1 MPMKGFNRKEGQLFI
16 DDISLKDVAKK
27 FGTPVYVYSANK
39 LKENLNNY
47 LSSVRK
53 EDKVCYS
60 VKSNSNIHIL
70 SLLSGLG
77 SGFDVVSGNELKRCL
92 EAGAKP
98 EDIVF
103 SGVGKT
109 EEEIRLAIN
118 AGIFSINIESE
129 EELERIINTSKDLK
143 KQAECIIRIN
153 PDLSSESHPYIQ
165 TGLKTSKF
173 GVLKERVDS
182 MARKASESGSVNLK
196 GIASHVGSQI
206 FDKELI
212 LENLNILIE
221 ISTHITA
228 QGHNLRYMD
237 LGGGFGI
244 SYKEEKELNIDEVLS
259 EIISVLEPLNLNL
272 ILEPGR
278 SISGNTGVLLSKIEY
293 LKETPDLNFAV
304 IDSGMNDFLRPSLY
318 EAWHDISAVETTDKK
333 ELLYK
338 VVGPVCESGDTFGE
352 ERLLSLDENSI
363 LAIHDA
369 GAYGHAM
376 SSNYNSRLKS
386 SEILIEDK
394 EIKVIRRR
402 ETFDDLLRQE
412 RDV

>member
-1 MPMKGFNRKEGQLFI
+1 MKGFNRKEGQLFI
-16 DDISLKDVAKK
+16 DDVSLKDIAKK

-70 SLLSGLG
+70 SLLSALG
-77 SGFDVVSGNELKRCL
+77 SGFDVVSGNELRRCL

-98 EDIVF
+98 QNIVF
-103 SGVGKT
+103 SGVGKSK
-109 EEEIRLAIN
+109 EEIRLAIN
-118 AGIFSINIESE
+118 TGIFSINIESE
-129 EELERIINTSKDLK
+129 EELERIIEISKDLK
-143 KQAECIIRIN
+143 KQAECFIRIN

-173 GVLKERVDS
+173 AVLKEKVDS

-212 LENLNILIE
+212 IENLNLLIE
-221 ISTHITA
+221 ISTALTK
-228 QGHNLRYMD
+228 QGHDLRYLD
-237 LGGGFGI
+237 LGGGLGI
-244 SYKEEKELNIDEVLS
+244 SYQEEEELKIDEVLP
-259 EIISVLEPLNLNL
+259 EIISFLEPLNLNL

-278 SISGNTGVLLSKIEY
+278 SISGNAGILLSKVEY
-293 LKETPDLNFAV
+293 LKTTSDMNFAV
-304 IDSGMNDFLRPSLY
+304 IDSGMNDLLRPSLY
-318 EAWHDISAVETTDKK
+318 EAWHDISVIENKDKK

-352 ERLLSLDENSI
+352 ERLLSVDEDSI
-363 LAIHDA
+363 LAIHDV
-369 GAYGHAM
+369 GAYGHVM

-386 SEILIEDK
+386 PEILIKDEDV
-394 EIKVIRRR
+394 KVIRKR

>member
-1 MPMKGFNRKEGQLFI
+1 MKGINRKEGQLFI
-16 DDISLKDVAKK
+16 DDVSLNDITKK

-39 LKENLNNY
+39 LEENLNNY

-70 SLLSGLG
+70 SLLSALG
-77 SGFDVVSGNELKRCL
+77 SGFDVVSGNELRRCL
-92 EAGAKP
+92 EAGASP
-98 EDIVF
+98 QDIVF
-103 SGVGKT
+103 SGVGKSK
-109 EEEIRLAIN
+109 EEIRLAIN
-118 AGIFSINIESE
+118 TGIFSINIESE
-129 EELERIINTSKDLK
+129 EELERIIEISKDLK
-143 KQAECIIRIN
+143 KQAECFIRIN

-173 GVLKERVDS
+173 GVLKEKVDS

-212 LENLNILIE
+212 IENLNLLIE
-221 ISTHITA
+221 ISTDLTK
-228 QGHNLRYMD
+228 QGHDLRYLD
-237 LGGGFGI
+237 LGGGLGI
-244 SYKEEKELNIDEVLS
+244 SYQEEEELKIDEVLP
-259 EIISVLEPLNLNL
+259 EIISFLEPLNLNL

-278 SISGNTGVLLSKIEY
+278 SISGNAGVLLSKVEY
-293 LKETPDLNFAV
+293 LKTTSDMNFAV
-304 IDSGMNDFLRPSLY
+304 IDSGMNDLLRPSLY
-318 EAWHDISAVETTDKK
+318 EAWHDISVIETKDKK

-352 ERLLSLDENSI
+352 ERLLSLDEDSI

-369 GAYGHAM
+369 GAYGHVM
-376 SSNYNSRLKS
+376 SSNYNSRLKPP
-386 SEILIEDK
+386 EILIKDEDV
-394 EIKVIRRR
+394 KVIRKR

>member
-1 MPMKGFNRKEGQLFI
+1 MKGINRKEGQLFI
-16 DDISLKDVAKK
+16 DDVSLNDITKK

-39 LKENLNNY
+39 LEENLNSY

-70 SLLSGLG
+70 SLLSALG
-77 SGFDVVSGNELKRCL
+77 SGFDVVSGNELRRCL

-98 EDIVF
+98 QNIVF
-103 SGVGKT
+103 SGVGKSK
-109 EEEIRLAIN
+109 EEIRLAIN
-118 AGIFSINIESE
+118 TGIFSINIESE
-129 EELERIINTSKDLK
+129 EELERIIEISKDLK
-143 KQAECIIRIN
+143 KQAECFIRIN

-173 GVLKERVDS
+173 GVLKEKVDS

-212 LENLNILIE
+212 IENLNLLIE
-221 ISTHITA
+221 ISTALTK
-228 QGHNLRYMD
+228 QGHDLRYLD
-237 LGGGFGI
+237 LGGGLGI
-244 SYKEEKELNIDEVLS
+244 SYQEEEELKIDEVLP
-259 EIISVLEPLNLNL
+259 EIISFLEPLNLNL

-278 SISGNTGVLLSKIEY
+278 SISGNAGILLSKVEY
-293 LKETPDLNFAV
+293 LKTTSDMNFAV
-304 IDSGMNDFLRPSLY
+304 IDSGMNDLLRPSLY
-318 EAWHDISAVETTDKK
+318 EAWHDISVIENKNKK

-352 ERLLSLDENSI
+352 ERLLSLDEDSI
-363 LAIHDA
+363 LAIHDV
-369 GAYGHAM
+369 GAYGHVM

-386 SEILIEDK
+386 PEILIKDEDV
-394 EIKVIRRR
+394 KVIRKR

>member
-1 MPMKGFNRKEGQLFI
+1 MSLN
-16 DDISLKDVAKK
+16 DITKK

-39 LKENLNNY
+39 LEENLNRY

-70 SLLSGLG
+70 SLLSALG
-77 SGFDVVSGNELKRCL
+77 SGFDVVSGNELRRCL

-98 EDIVF
+98 QNIVF
-103 SGVGKT
+103 SGVGKSK
-109 EEEIRLAIN
+109 EEIRLAIN
-118 AGIFSINIESE
+118 TGIFSINIESE
-129 EELERIINTSKDLK
+129 EELERIIEISKDLK
-143 KQAECIIRIN
+143 KQAECFIRIN

-173 GVLKERVDS
+173 GVLKEKVDS

-212 LENLNILIE
+212 IENLNLLIE
-221 ISTHITA
+221 ISTALTK
-228 QGHNLRYMD
+228 QGHDLRYLD
-237 LGGGFGI
+237 LGGGLGI
-244 SYKEEKELNIDEVLS
+244 SYQEEEELKIDEVLP
-259 EIISVLEPLNLNL
+259 EIISFLEPLNLNL

-278 SISGNTGVLLSKIEY
+278 SISGNAGILLSKVEY
-293 LKETPDLNFAV
+293 LKTTSDMNFAV
-304 IDSGMNDFLRPSLY
+304 IDSGMNDLLRPSLY
-318 EAWHDISAVETTDKK
+318 EAWHDISVIENKDKK

-352 ERLLSLDENSI
+352 ERLLSLDEDSI
-363 LAIHDA
+363 LAIHDV
-369 GAYGHAM
+369 GAYGHVM

-386 SEILIEDK
+386 PEILIKDEDV
-394 EIKVIRRR
+394 KVIRKR

>member
-1 MPMKGFNRKEGQLFI
+1 MKGFNRKEGHLFI

-129 EELERIINTSKDLK
+129 EELERIINISKDLK
-143 KQAECIIRIN
+143 KQAECTIRIN

-173 GVLKERVDS
+173 GVLKEKVDS

-212 LENLNILIE
+212 LENLNLLIE
-221 ISTHITA
+221 ISTHLSK
-228 QGHNLRYMD
+228 QGHNLKYLD

-244 SYKEEKELNIDEVLS
+244 SYQEEKELKIDEVLT

-278 SISGNTGVLLSKIEY
+278 SISGNAGVLLSKVEY
-293 LKETPDLNFAV
+293 LKKTPDLNFAV

-318 EAWHDISAVETTDKK
+318 QAWHDISVVETKDKK
-333 ELLYK
+333 ELFYK

-386 SEILIEDK
+386 SEILIEDE

>member
-1 MPMKGFNRKEGQLFI
+1 MKGFNRKERQLFI
-16 DDISLKDVAKK
+16 DDVSLKDIVKK

-47 LSSVRK
+47 VSSVRK

-70 SLLSGLG
+70 SLLSELG
-77 SGFDVVSGNELKRCL
+77 SGFDVVSGNELRRCL

-109 EEEIRLAIN
+109 KEEIRLAIS

-129 EELERIINTSKDLK
+129 EELERIINISKDLK

-173 GVLKERVDS
+173 GVLKEKVDS
-182 MARKASESGSVNLK
+182 MARKASESESVNLK

-212 LENLNILIE
+212 LENLNLLIE
-221 ISTHITA
+221 ISTHLTK
-228 QGHNLRYMD
+228 QGHNLGYLD

-244 SYKEEKELNIDEVLS
+244 SYQEEKELKIDEVLT

-278 SISGNTGVLLSKIEY
+278 SISGNAGVLLSKIEY
-293 LKETPDLNFAV
+293 LKKTPDLNFAV

-318 EAWHDISAVETTDKK
+318 QAWHDISVVETKDKK
-333 ELLYK
+333 ELFYK

-386 SEILIEDK
+386 SEILIEDE